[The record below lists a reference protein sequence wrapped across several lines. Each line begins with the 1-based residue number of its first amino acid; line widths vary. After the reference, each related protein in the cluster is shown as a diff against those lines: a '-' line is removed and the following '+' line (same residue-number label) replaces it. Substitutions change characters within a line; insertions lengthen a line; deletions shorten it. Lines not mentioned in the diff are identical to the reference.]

1 MALKHF
7 EILNTFETVICV
19 NQEFDELQEAISEF
33 FNWKG

>member
-19 NQEFDELQEAISEF
+19 YQEFDELQEAISEF